1 MNPPEARSGRY
12 IRQLE
17 GYAAFIPEALPP
29 DPPIHY
35 DDEMMAL
42 LSAADRALGRLD
54 GSTDAL
60 SNADLFVFM
69 YVRREAALSSQIE
82 GTEAS
87 LFDLLEFEAQA
98 AEPKR
103 PVDVEEIAN
112 YVSAMDHGL
121 ARLAEI
127 PVSLRLIREI
137 HERLLSGIRGSGR
150 TPGEFRRS
158 QNWIGPP
165 GCTLADATYVSPP
178 VEEMKNGLGGWEAFI
193 HDHQPMPAL
202 IKVGLAHAQFE
213 TIHPFLDGNG
223 RVGRLLITFLLVESR
238 VLSRPLLYLSHFF
251 KQHRKSYYDYLQA
264 IRDKGAWE
272 PWLKFFLRG
281 VAEVAW
287 EATDT
292 ARKIVAMREEHRL
305 LITSHLGRG
314 AGKGL
319 TLVDQLYFRPIVN
332 VNTVMQITELSFA
345 RANGLVR
352 QLQNLG
358 LLSETTG
365 RRRNRVFAYE
375 PYMALFREDSTPR
388 DHPSSMP
395 VDAG

>member
-1 MNPPEARSGRY
+1 MTPVEHRSGRY
-12 IRQLE
+12 NRQLE
-17 GYAAFIPEALPP
+17 GYSAFIPKPLPP
-29 DPPIHY
+29 DPPVRY

-60 SNADLFVFM
+60 PNPDLFVFM

-82 GTEAS
+82 GTQAS
-87 LFDLLEFEAQA
+87 LIDLLEFEAQA
-98 AEPKR
+98 AEPER

-112 YVSAMDHGL
+112 YVSAMNYGL
-121 ARLAEI
+121 ERLAEL

-137 HERLLSGIRGSGR
+137 HERLLSGVRGSER

-165 GCTLADATYVSPP
+165 GCTLVDASYVPPP
-178 VEEMKNGLGGWEAFI
+178 VEEMKDGLGEWESFI
-193 HDHQPMPAL
+193 HDQQPMPTL

-223 RVGRLLITFLLVESR
+223 RVGRLLITFLLVESEI
-238 VLSRPLLYLSHFF
+238 LARPLLYLSHFF
-251 KQHRKSYYDYLQA
+251 KQHRQDYYDHLQA
-264 IRDKGAWE
+264 VRDEGAWE
-272 PWLKFFLRG
+272 AWLRFFLRG
-281 VAEVAW
+281 VAEVAL

-292 ARKIVAMREEHRL
+292 ARKIVAMREDHRL

-319 TLVDQLYFRPIVN
+319 TFLEQLYFRPIVN
-332 VNTVMQITELSFA
+332 VNTVMRITDLSFA

-352 QLQNLG
+352 QLQDLG
-358 LLSETTG
+358 LLRETTG

-375 PYMALFREDSTPR
+375 PYMALFREDST
-388 DHPSSMP
+388 
-395 VDAG
+395 

>member
-1 MNPPEARSGRY
+1 MNAAEHRSGRY

-17 GYAAFIPEALPP
+17 GYSAFIPKPLPP
-29 DPPIHY
+29 DPPMHY

-60 SNADLFVFM
+60 PNPDLFVFM
-69 YVRREAALSSQIE
+69 YVRREATLSSQIE
-82 GTEAS
+82 GTQAS
-87 LFDLLEFEAQA
+87 LIDLLEFEAQA
-98 AEPKR
+98 AEVER

-112 YVSAMDHGL
+112 YVSAMNYGL
-121 ARLAEI
+121 TRLAEL

-137 HERLLSGIRGSGR
+137 HERLLSGVRGSER

-165 GCTLADATYVSPP
+165 GCTLVDASYVPPP
-178 VEEMKNGLGGWEAFI
+178 VEEMKDGLGEWESFI
-193 HDHQPMPAL
+193 HDQQPMPTL

-223 RVGRLLITFLLVESR
+223 RVGRLLITFLLVESEIL
-238 VLSRPLLYLSHFF
+238 VRPLLYLSHFF
-251 KQHRKSYYDYLQA
+251 KQHRQDYYDHLQA
-264 IRDKGAWE
+264 VRDEGAWE
-272 PWLKFFLRG
+272 AWLKFFLRG
-281 VAEVAW
+281 VAEVAL

-319 TLVDQLYFRPIVN
+319 TFLEQLYFRPIVN

-352 QLQNLG
+352 QLQDLR
-358 LLSETTG
+358 LLRETTG

-375 PYMALFREDSTPR
+375 PYMALFREDST
-388 DHPSSMP
+388 
-395 VDAG
+395 

>member
-1 MNPPEARSGRY
+1 MNPAKHRSGRY

-17 GYAAFIPEALPP
+17 GYSAFIPKPLPP

-60 SNADLFVFM
+60 PNPDLFVFM

-82 GTEAS
+82 GTQAS
-87 LFDLLEFEAQA
+87 LIDLLEFEAQA
-98 AEPKR
+98 AEPER

-112 YVSAMDHGL
+112 YVSAMNYGL
-121 ARLAEI
+121 ERLAEL
-127 PVSLRLIREI
+127 PVSLRLLREI
-137 HERLLSGIRGSGR
+137 HERLLSGVRGSER

-165 GCTLADATYVSPP
+165 GCTLLDASYVPPP
-178 VEEMKNGLGGWEAFI
+178 VEEMKDGLGDWESFI
-193 HDHQPMPAL
+193 HDQQPMPTL

-223 RVGRLLITFLLVESR
+223 RVGRLLITFLLVESEIL
-238 VLSRPLLYLSHFF
+238 VRPLLYLSHFF
-251 KQHRKSYYDYLQA
+251 KQHRQDYYDHLQA
-264 IRDKGAWE
+264 VRDGGGWE
-272 PWLKFFLRG
+272 AWLKFFLRG
-281 VAEVAW
+281 VAEVAL

-292 ARKIVAMREEHRL
+292 ARTIVAMREEHRL

-319 TLVDQLYFRPIVN
+319 TFLEQLYFRPIVN

-352 QLQNLG
+352 QLQDLG
-358 LLSETTG
+358 LLRETSG

-375 PYMALFREDSTPR
+375 PYMALFREDST
-388 DHPSSMP
+388 
-395 VDAG
+395 

>member
-1 MNPPEARSGRY
+1 MTAAEHRSGRY

-17 GYAAFIPEALPP
+17 GYSAFIPKPLPP

-35 DDEMMAL
+35 GDEMMAL

-60 SNADLFVFM
+60 PKPDLFVFM

-82 GTEAS
+82 GTQAS
-87 LFDLLEFEAQA
+87 LIDLLEFEAQA
-98 AEPKR
+98 AEPER

-112 YVSAMDHGL
+112 YVSAMNYGL
-121 ARLAEI
+121 ARLAEL

-137 HERLLSGIRGSGR
+137 HERLLSGVRGSER

-165 GCTLADATYVSPP
+165 GCSLVDASYVPPP
-178 VEEMKNGLGGWEAFI
+178 VEEMKDGLGEWESFI
-193 HDHQPMPAL
+193 HDQQPMPTL
-202 IKVGLAHAQFE
+202 IKVALAHAQFE
-213 TIHPFLDGNG
+213 TIHPFLDRNG
-223 RVGRLLITFLLVESR
+223 RVGRLLITFLLVESEIL
-238 VLSRPLLYLSHFF
+238 VRPLLYLSHFF
-251 KQHRKSYYDYLQA
+251 KQHRQDYYDHLQA
-264 IRDKGAWE
+264 VRDEGAWE
-272 PWLKFFLRG
+272 AWLKFFLRG
-281 VAEVAW
+281 VAEVAL

-319 TLVDQLYFRPIVN
+319 TFLEQLYFRPIVN

-352 QLQNLG
+352 QLQDLG
-358 LLSETTG
+358 LLRETTG

-375 PYMALFREDSTPR
+375 PYMALFREDS
-388 DHPSSMP
+388 
-395 VDAG
+395 A